1 VTIPPLGRSG
11 RALALMCSLALVA
24 CASDS
29 GCNGCSAG
37 KPIPGGFPQ
46 AHRFDNAGQIRLT
59 SSGVT
64 YLEQNLEKLMLNF
77 LPGGLNFTIPASGCT
92 TGTKVCCGSNTCTA
106 AIDITKVDITPKSGA
121 RLNLKLEAKVTTN
134 KIYFSYDL
142 PWPLGWLDCDAK
154 YDTTSESPSTAG
166 LTADIDLVI
175 DANNGNKLKI
185 ERKTMTINNFDC
197 GDIDITGGFDC
208 TIASWLCGLFK
219 STLLSG
225 VQGPME
231 QAIDDLIKTLPTGIE
246 ARYDLAALLAAFD
259 PSASGQ
265 LDYFVWGGGYA
276 QTENSGVSAGA
287 MGGFRAAKH
296 NPCVPNCEQAG
307 AQCSPPPKAAITRSS
322 VFRNNTRPDGK
333 SFHVGIGIHR
343 QTLDQAAYGLYSSG
357 ALCLDV
363 SSELSTQL
371 NSGLFAL
378 LVPSI
383 NVLTAG
389 EQVPILLAV
398 RPQKPPTVTLGD
410 GKWHTDKDGNPVI
423 DDPLVKIAAKDFSAD
438 VYAMIE
444 QRWVRLFS
452 VRGDLDVPVLVYA
465 DGQGLLQPMI
475 GDLSKALSNIKVEN
489 SEMLTEDPAKLATL
503 FPTVLNVAAGMF
515 STTFDPIALPDFAGI
530 KLGLDSGSIASVDS
544 KNVLAVFTT
553 LQLTSSTSAPG
564 DLLADG
570 RDSQRVEARARVV
583 KLEVPPTAAF
593 AITHPDFRPEGG
605 PAVTLELGAVLPA
618 PPGACP
624 RESSSPLGLARDG
637 IEWSVRV
644 DGGFWRPWTTSRRM
658 VLRDPRFWL
667 QGEHRVEVQARL
679 ANRHE
684 TTDLSPVELTLLID
698 TVKPKVRLT
707 RSASGLRA
715 EVSDLVT
722 PSKQLA
728 LRWIVDGKPVEGAV
742 VDGVATLR
750 VPADARV
757 SLVVEDKAGNVARST
772 ETRVADVALPPSA
785 ETETSG
791 CHVAGRAAETWARS
805 AVARPGPAALPRPP
819 PPPLT
824 PRRNLPTSKA
834 K

>member
-1 VTIPPLGRSG
+1 MTIPTGR
-11 RALALMCSLALVA
+11 RWRPALLIFTFSTLVA

-29 GCNGCSAG
+29 GCDGCSAG

-64 YLEQNLEKLMLNF
+64 YLEQNLEKLMLSF
-77 LPGGLNFTIPASGCT
+77 LPSGLNFTIPASGCN

-121 RLNLKLEAKVTTN
+121 RLNLKLDAKVTTN
-134 KIYFSYDL
+134 KLYFSYDL

-154 YDTTSESPSTAG
+154 YDTTSEAPSTAG

-185 ERKTMTINNFDC
+185 ERKTMTITDFDC
-197 GDIDITGGFDC
+197 GDIDISGGFDC

-219 STLLSG
+219 STLLDG

-307 AQCSPPPKAAITRSS
+307 ASCSPPPKAAITRSN
-322 VFRNNTRPDGK
+322 VFRSNTRPDGK

-363 SSELSTQL
+363 SSDLSAQL

-378 LVPSI
+378 LVPSLNI
-383 NVLTAG
+383 LTAG

-398 RPQKPPTVTLGD
+398 RPQKPPKVTLGD

-423 DDPLVKIAAKDFSAD
+423 DDPLVKVSAKDFKAD
-438 VYAMIE
+438 VYALIE
-444 QRWVRLFS
+444 QRWVRLFA
-452 VRGDLDVPVLVYA
+452 VKGDLEVPALVYA
-465 DGQGLLQPMI
+465 NGQGMLQVML
-475 GDLSKALSNIKVEN
+475 GDLSKALSNVQISD
-489 SEMLTEDPAKLATL
+489 SELLAEDPAKLAQL

-515 STTFDPIALPDFAGI
+515 STNFDPIALPDFAGI
-530 KLGLDSGSIASVDS
+530 KLALDSGSIASVDN
-544 KNVLAVFTT
+544 KNVLAVFTK
-553 LQLTSSTSAPG
+553 LALTQSTSASG
-564 DLLADG
+564 DLLPAA
-570 RDSQRVEARARVV
+570 RESQRVDARARVV
-583 KLEVPPTAAF
+583 KLEIPPTAAF
-593 AITHPDFRPEGG
+593 AVTHPDFHPDRG
-605 PAVTLELGAVLPA
+605 PAVVLELDAMLP
-618 PPGACP
+618 P
-624 RESSSPLGLARDG
+624 SLASGRRG

-644 DGGFWRPWTTSRRM
+644 DGGFWRPWTNARRM
-658 VLRDPRFWL
+658 VLRDPLFWL

-679 ANRHE
+679 ANQPE
-684 TTDLSPVELTLLID
+684 TTDLSPAKLTVTID
-698 TVKPKVRLT
+698 TVKPKLRLT
-707 RSASGLRA
+707 RSGAGLRA

-722 PSKQLA
+722 PSQGLA
-728 LRWIVDGKPVEGAV
+728 LRWIVDGERVESKV

-757 SLVVEDKAGNVARST
+757 RVEVEDKAGNVARTS
-772 ETRVADVALPPSA
+772 ETRVADVQLPSSEPEAGGCQVGGDIESWPGLLLLGLALLSL
-785 ETETSG
+785 
-791 CHVAGRAAETWARS
+791 GR
-805 AVARPGPAALPRPP
+805 
-819 PPPLT
+819 
-824 PRRNLPTSKA
+824 RRRRR
-834 K
+834 